1 MARPVPHACTEPYQ
15 PGIAVAGIQI
25 HATATITDWIQP
37 SYNPTSFPGSPLPS
51 LGTDRREPWERGW
64 LQFWTEEIGN
74 LVIPPPPP
82 SPRKK
87 SSYFSSGIV
96 ERAKR
101 ECAWKQS
108 HARKARRSGDFHA
121 RWRFPR
127 STIPEG
133 KWGLLVI
140 QRENGTFWFLRGF
153 IPDLG
158 EIGVSLPRRVCC
170 SILFCPRL

>member
-1 MARPVPHACTEPYQ
+1 MARPIPHACTEPYQ

-82 SPRKK
+82 LPFPPKK
-87 SSYFSSGIV
+87 IKLFFLRDSRASETRVCVKTISREKGETQRGFSL
-96 ERAKR
+96 AL
-101 ECAWKQS
+101 A
-108 HARKARRSGDFHA
+108 
-121 RWRFPR
+121 FPSLYYPWGKMGTTR
-127 STIPEG
+127 NPEG
-133 KWGLLVI
+133 KWHFLVFA
-140 QRENGTFWFLRGF
+140 RLHPWFGGDRG
-153 IPDLG
+153 
-158 EIGVSLPRRVCC
+158 
-170 SILFCPRL
+170 